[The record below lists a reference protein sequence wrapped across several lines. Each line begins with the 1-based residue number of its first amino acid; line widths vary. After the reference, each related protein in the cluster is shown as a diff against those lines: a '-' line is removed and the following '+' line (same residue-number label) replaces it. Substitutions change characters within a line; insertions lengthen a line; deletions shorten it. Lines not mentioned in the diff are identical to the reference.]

1 MINTRTSPFS
11 PVALCR
17 RSQSY
22 LNILVGDFSPVEIY
36 NALFK
41 EITACLW
48 LKGKRCHLIV
58 SFAYVKPFL
67 TLLSHL
73 ALSSFVTNDYRQD
86 LPPCVICFFG
96 KAKSVKIILIIDGVL
111 MICII

>member
-17 RSQSY
+17 RSQSF
-22 LNILVGDFSPVEIY
+22 LNTLVGDFSPAEIY

-48 LKGKRCHLIV
+48 LKEKRCQMIV
-58 SFAYVKPFL
+58 SFTYVGPFL
-67 TLLSHL
+67 TLLSHS

-86 LPPCVICFFG
+86 FLPGDLSLG
-96 KAKSVKIILIIDGVL
+96 KQSVKIINH
-111 MICII
+111 

>member
-17 RSQSY
+17 RSQSF
-22 LNILVGDFSPVEIY
+22 LNTLVGDFSPAEIY

-48 LKGKRCHLIV
+48 LKEKRCQMIV
-58 SFAYVKPFL
+58 SFAYVGPFL
-67 TLLSHL
+67 TLLSHSV
-73 ALSSFVTNDYRQD
+73 LSSFVTNDYRQD
-86 LPPCVICFFG
+86 FPPADLSLG
-96 KAKSVKIILIIDGVL
+96 KQRV
-111 MICII
+111 

>member
-17 RSQSY
+17 RSQSL
-22 LNILVGDFSPVEIY
+22 LNTLVGDFSPAEIY

-48 LKGKRCHLIV
+48 LKEKKCQMIV

-67 TLLSHL
+67 TLLSHS
-73 ALSSFVTNDYRQD
+73 ALSPFVTNDYRQD
-86 LPPCVICFFG
+86 FPPGDLSLG
-96 KAKSVKIILIIDGVL
+96 KQSVKIINH
-111 MICII
+111 